1 MVGAQLHSLVDILHR
16 GNAGLNQADGL
27 VDHGDQDLVDHEAGS
42 LSNLN
47 GILADLLR
55 QLVDDVEGLLS
66 GVGTADDL
74 HKLHAGNGIEEVHA
88 DDGVLE
94 AVAHLGDRQRGG
106 VGSEDGLGL
115 AQFVQLAEQLLFG
128 GHIFLDALDDQI
140 GVSAGGLLLHQDVG
154 QQSIH
159 SLLGHLALGHAFG
172 QRSSQLILVLLS
184 GSHRA
189 CIHQGS
195 VALSRENLSNAAA
208 HGAGAENRYFHVI
221 VLL

>member
-1 MVGAQLHSLVDILHR
+1 MH
-16 GNAGLNQADGL
+16 
-27 VDHGDQDLVDHEAGS
+27 
-42 LSNLN
+42 
-47 GILADLLR
+47 
-55 QLVDDVEGLLS
+55 
-66 GVGTADDL
+66 T
-74 HKLHAGNGIEEVHA
+74 

-115 AQFVQLAEQLLFG
+115 AQLVQLAEQLLLG
-128 GHIFLDALDDQI
+128 SHVFLDALDDEI
-140 GVSAGGLLLHQDVG
+140 RVGAGGLLLHQDVG
-154 QQSIH
+154 QQSVH
-159 SLLGHLALGHAFG
+159 SLLGHLALGHALG